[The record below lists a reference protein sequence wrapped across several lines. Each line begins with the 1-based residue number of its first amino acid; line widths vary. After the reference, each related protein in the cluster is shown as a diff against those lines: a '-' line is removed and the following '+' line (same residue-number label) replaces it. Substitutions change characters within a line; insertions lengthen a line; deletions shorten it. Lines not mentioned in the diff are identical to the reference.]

1 MIEQWNAGAAR
12 PPEIGFVWRICPSRE
27 RRSPDRHRG
36 QGLGSFVQ
44 PAPGPAARLGLFGTI
59 GPLGPPADHRIGF
72 VWRDRPASV
81 ARLAGH
87 RLGAPLRAI
96 GFVWRVSLLG
106 TRGRLPGLALFGRIG
121 LRAPPGLP
129 QIGFVWHSRS
139 LSATMQRQIGF
150 VWHNRP
156 LVGTEPGIGFV
167 RTTGGPRPFPAT
179 GDKLGSFGAIC
190 PPGSADLRIG
200 MMAEIGFVC
209 TTHLVPQ
216 ASPDHRRLGLFDAI
230 ALRRLEAAGL
240 SPIRNSS
247 APCLHAS
254 CFRFPIINRNSS
266 TCHSRGGGNHKSHCP
281 SI

>member
-139 LSATMQRQIGF
+139 LSARMQRQIGF

-156 LVGTEPGIGFV
+156 PGWDGARNWLCSYDWPAAPISRHGGQIGFV
-167 RTTGGPRPFPAT
+167 WRNLPSRERRSPDRHDGRNWVRLYNTPRPPGLAR
-179 GDKLGSFGAIC
+179 
-190 PPGSADLRIG
+190 PP
-200 MMAEIGFVC
+200 EIGFV
-209 TTHLVPQ
+209 
-216 ASPDHRRLGLFDAI
+216 
-230 ALRRLEAAGL
+230 
-240 SPIRNSS
+240 
-247 APCLHAS
+247 
-254 CFRFPIINRNSS
+254 
-266 TCHSRGGGNHKSHCP
+266 
-281 SI
+281 